1 MLNKCGS
8 FNTYVVFTFK
18 GTELTW

>member
-18 GTELTW
+18 GTQLTW